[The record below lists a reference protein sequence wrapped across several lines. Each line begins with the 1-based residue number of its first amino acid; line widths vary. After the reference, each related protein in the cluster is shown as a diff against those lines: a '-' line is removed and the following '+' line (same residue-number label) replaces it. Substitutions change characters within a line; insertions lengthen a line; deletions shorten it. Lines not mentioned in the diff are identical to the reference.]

1 MKFSV
6 KIIFSFLL
14 FFIPLSGIVAQNVT
28 NIQGNSV
35 QITVSATIQGSIELI
50 TIQTLDFHNNSEAR
64 TLIEMNPVTNPNA
77 GKMVARGTPGAEFR
91 LNYLKTRELTNTS
104 GLGVI
109 FFEYDI
115 SANNVDEQETSE
127 LLDQEGR
134 PLTFNQNGE
143 FFIWVGGSVDL
154 SSAQPGS
161 YEGEF
166 TIEIEY
172 I

>member
-1 MKFSV
+1 
-6 KIIFSFLL
+6 
-14 FFIPLSGIVAQNVT
+14 VAQNVT

-115 SANNVDEQETSE
+115 SANNIDEQETSE

-134 PLTFNQNGE
+134 PLTFNENGE